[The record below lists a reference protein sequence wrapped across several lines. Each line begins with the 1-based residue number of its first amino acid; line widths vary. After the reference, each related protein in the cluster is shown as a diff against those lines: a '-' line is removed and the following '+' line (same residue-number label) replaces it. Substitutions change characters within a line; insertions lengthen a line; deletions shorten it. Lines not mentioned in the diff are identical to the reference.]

1 MECKETAQGI
11 YGYQWKLDEAKY
23 VTMEWLWTWEKL
35 YGIDA
40 DRDYYLGEDRCIDF
54 EKNIWFELGKSIW
67 KKHWSIFQ
75 DHVKYI
81 HNDIV
86 KPFRVGILQYPERIC
101 EMH

>member
-1 MECKETAQGI
+1 MERLWI
-11 YGYQWKLDEAKY
+11 WKNLDGVNASED
-23 VTMEWLWTWEKL
+23 V
-35 YGIDA
+35 
-40 DRDYYLGEDRCIDF
+40 YLGADMWINLKKE
-54 EKNIWFELGKSIW
+54 IWLELGKSTC
-67 KKHWSIFQ
+67 KKYQSIFQ